1 MRSLWELF
9 LAFLQIGLFSIGGG
23 YAVIPSIQEQVVER
37 YGWISQQT
45 FADIITISQR
55 TPGPLAVNTST
66 FVGIRIAGIPGAIV
80 ATAGCV
86 LPGVALSLAL
96 SAFFRRHAES
106 LYAAEVLRGL
116 KAASVGLIMGAAAS
130 ILMLTFFGTSSF
142 SGITRIEWTAAVLA
156 AVSFLLLRK
165 WKWNPILVLLV
176 AGLAGALLYGM
187 P

>member
-45 FADIITISQR
+45 FADIITISQM

-176 AGLAGALLYGM
+176 AGLAGALLYGI

>member
-1 MRSLWELF
+1 M
-9 LAFLQIGLFSIGGG
+9 
-23 YAVIPSIQEQVVER
+23 
-37 YGWISQQT
+37 
-45 FADIITISQR
+45 QR
-55 TPGPLAVNTST
+55 AGRT
-66 FVGIRIAGIPGAIV
+66 IAGIPGAIV